1 MEVEKI
7 DNHSRDAYLKYYDL
21 LKKFMLIMMDKYG
34 VMVVDWMGFVLGLN
48 RDNKTI
54 SQQSVDEI
62 AQSLKDLNNKL
73 RDPKVQQE
81 IILIIK
87 ESEPILQEGFLTFL
101 KVGSAGANYIIKDMI
116 TLVCNESPAAP
127 ICGIFKLIGNTI
139 EFGNE
144 LLESTTESL
153 NVYDQ
158 AKKWVDNLERKLD
171 KINQTTEQFKDLGN
185 NYNSKVQSFGNKMSN
200 LSKDKLNKYNEYAQN
215 KLNKVSPF
223 IPEAGKV
230 QQGLNTLNQGMQSQI
245 DSVNQN
251 LKKVS
256 TDINKSAQNYA
267 DNVTNYNNQF
277 KSNINSRL
285 QPNTSVQPSLQPF
298 TQKGGKYRIKTRK
311 NGHIKKRTRKSIKH
325 FKNL

>member
-1 MEVEKI
+1 MEIEKN
-7 DNHSRDAYLKYYDL
+7 DKYSRDIYLKYYDL
-21 LKKFMLIMMDKYG
+21 LKKFMLIMLDKYG

-48 RDNKTI
+48 RDNKPI
-54 SQQSVDEI
+54 SQQSIEELV
-62 AQSLKDLNNKL
+62 QNLKDLNNKL

-144 LLESTTESL
+144 LLESTTDSL
-153 NVYDQ
+153 NVYDE
-158 AKKWVDNLERKLD
+158 AKKWVDNLERKLN
-171 KINQTTEQFKDLGN
+171 KMNQTTEQFKDLGN
-185 NYNSKVQSFGNKMSN
+185 KYTSQVQSYGDQMANTT
-200 LSKDKLNKYNEYAQN
+200 KDKLNTYNQYYQN

-230 QQGLNTLNQGMQSQI
+230 QQGLNNLNQGMQSQI
-245 DSVNQN
+245 DTANQN
-251 LKKVS
+251 IKKVS
-256 TDINKSAQNYA
+256 SNLNQAAQQSADKLNTKVDQYKNKMS
-267 DNVTNYNNQF
+267 
-277 KSNINSRL
+277 S
-285 QPNTSVQPSLQPF
+285 F
-298 TQKGGKYRIKTRK
+298 TQKGGKYKIKTRK
-311 NGHIKKRTRKSIKH
+311 NKLIRSRTRKSIRN